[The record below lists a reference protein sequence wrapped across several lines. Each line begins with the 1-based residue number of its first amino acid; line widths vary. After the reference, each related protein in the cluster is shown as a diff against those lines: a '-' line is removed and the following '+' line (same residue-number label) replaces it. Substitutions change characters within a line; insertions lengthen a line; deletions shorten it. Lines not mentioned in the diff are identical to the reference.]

1 MWNWLHRLETDRPR
15 RFLHRRLQ
23 TGTLPGVQKVGYC
36 KVLSWRRHQ
45 AWAQLKEVT
54 LEIEKMTEKKITLI
68 FGKRGS
74 GKSYLANTLVE
85 SEQRLVI
92 FDTLS
97 EYTEGVVFEDK
108 EKFIEFWRKIY
119 QHPYRL
125 IYRPLKPD
133 AEIEDIAESI
143 YLLGNVCF
151 LVEEIDCYCTAY
163 QISESFS
170 HVVQRGRHK
179 NISLIGITQRPYG
192 IHRLLTSQAKE
203 IYIFNTNEPRDRDYL
218 RTLLG
223 QDIDSKLDQLKQY
236 EYVKWLDGKEGLEIG
251 KA

>member
-1 MWNWLHRLETDRPR
+1 
-15 RFLHRRLQ
+15 
-23 TGTLPGVQKVGYC
+23 
-36 KVLSWRRHQ
+36 
-45 AWAQLKEVT
+45 
-54 LEIEKMTEKKITLI
+54 MTEKKIILI

-74 GKSYLANTLVE
+74 GKSYLAQKLVE
-85 SEQRLVI
+85 REERLVI

-97 EYTEGVVFEDK
+97 EYQNGVVFESY
-108 EKFIEFWRKIY
+108 EGFTEFWRKIY

-125 IYRPLKPD
+125 IYRPLNPD
-133 AEIEDIAESI
+133 QEIDLIADLV
-143 YLLGNVCF
+143 YTLGNCCF

-163 QISESFS
+163 QISESFA
-170 HVVQRGRHK
+170 HVVQRGRHQ

-203 IYIFNTNEPRDRDYL
+203 IYVFNTNEPRDREYL

-223 QDIDSKLDQLKQY
+223 QEIEEKLNQLKQY
-236 EYVKWLDGKEGLEIG
+236 EYIKWTDGKEGLEIG

>member
-1 MWNWLHRLETDRPR
+1 M
-15 RFLHRRLQ
+15 
-23 TGTLPGVQKVGYC
+23 
-36 KVLSWRRHQ
+36 
-45 AWAQLKEVT
+45 A
-54 LEIEKMTEKKITLI
+54 EKKIILI

-74 GKSYLANTLVE
+74 GKSYLANKLVAQ
-85 SEQRLVI
+85 EQRLII

-97 EYTEGVVFEDK
+97 EYTEGVVFEDY
-108 EKFIEFWRKIY
+108 EKFAEFWKLVYR
-119 QHPYRL
+119 HPYRL
-125 IYRPLKPD
+125 IYRPLRP
-133 AEIEDIAESI
+133 EEEVNTIADLVYTI
-143 YLLGNVCF
+143 GDCCL

-163 QISESFS
+163 QIGDEFS

-179 NISLIGITQRPYG
+179 NITLIGITQRPYG

-223 QDIDSKLDQLKQY
+223 QDIDAKLDNLKQY
-236 EYVKWLDGKEGLEIG
+236 EYVKWQDGKEELEIG